1 MVTTLLKST
10 LREIRQ
16 SLGRYLAILAIVGLG
31 VGFFAGLRMAQP
43 DMMAT
48 GVAYLEEYQLFDFQ
62 LMSTLGFTKEDVEAF
77 SQLEGISAAEGS
89 VYTDF
94 LMERGENDEI
104 VVTARS
110 LTTDINQTELLAGR
124 MPEAANECV
133 GDSRFFTEEDL
144 GTAVR
149 VSSNN
154 DEDTRELMAYDEYTL
169 VGLVQSPYYLNY
181 ERGTSS
187 IGSGSVS
194 AFVYIPEDGFDFDA
208 YYEMYLSIADGADA
222 YSDAYEDQIDN
233 LKPQVEEL
241 LDQRA
246 ELRYETLY
254 NDAMEEILDA
264 EAELADGWE
273 EYRSERSDAELELSD
288 ALQELLDG
296 EADYA
301 QGVKDYEQGKIDY
314 ADGLQEYEDGLQE
327 IADAEQEL
335 KDGWQEYYDGKAEAE
350 QELRDAYQELLD
362 AEADYADGLAEYED
376 GLKELQDAEAEYE
389 DGLSEL
395 EDARDQLDDA
405 EAELEAG
412 WEKLQDAKDQL
423 EEGEAQY
430 AQLQELYQAGE
441 QLAGELSSMTGI
453 SDPSTLVGYI
463 SSLSPDNP
471 IYIGIDQALQAQGS
485 SVDEFV
491 GGRQAAESQL
501 GGTLNDATLQ
511 GLRDELDQG
520 RVEYEEGLVEYED
533 GVAQYEDGLA
543 QYREGRDELEDA
555 REQLDDAW
563 AELDEGKQELDD
575 GRAELDDGW
584 REYYEG
590 AAEAE
595 QELADA
601 YQELLDGEQE
611 LADGKQELED
621 AKIELEDAKADLDAA
636 PGELED
642 ARQELDDG
650 WREYYDGEAEA
661 DREFL
666 DAETELSDAEREL
679 ADARED
685 LKDLKRAD
693 TYTLTRN
700 ENIGYVCFD
709 NDTSIVKAISVV
721 FPVFFFLVAALVCM
735 TTMTRMVDEQRT
747 QIGVLKAMGYG
758 NGQIMG
764 KYLFYSGSAAVIGST
779 VGYAVGAHWMPW
791 IIWEIYG
798 IIYGF
803 AELTFVFDPAL
814 AAVSFAAALLC
825 SMGATFLSCRVE
837 LTKAAAELIRP
848 KAPKAGRRV
857 FLEYITPLWRRLSFL
872 HKVSIRNV
880 LRYRSRLIMMVLGIG
895 GCTALLVTGFG
906 LRDSIKSVVDD
917 QYAEIT
923 LFDYNVSFQDPQDE
937 ESVAEYLA
945 ACGWEEEKSLL
956 VHNGSVDI
964 RTEGNSKSVNL
975 VVSASNTLDGF
986 ISLHSGERAIEYPA
1000 SGEVVVNVGLA
1011 ENMGL
1016 SVGDTVTLRDD
1027 DVGTLTVTI
1036 SDICD
1041 NYVYNYVYV
1050 SPDTYLDQLHE
1061 EPEYKNLYL
1070 LGHEGADPY
1079 QEGAVLSEDDA
1090 VSNVAISEATRSQ
1103 VDSMLTRMDYIVVVV
1118 VVCAGALAFIVLYN
1132 LTNINITE
1140 RIREI
1145 ATIEVLGFYQNETAS
1160 YVFREI
1166 FMLSA
1171 LGSLVGL
1178 LMGKGLH
1185 AFVMAQVQIDAM
1197 YFPSRVDPISYLYAL
1212 ALTLV
1217 FTLVIFLSLKPR
1229 LRKIDMAESLKSIE

>member
-48 GVAYLEEYQLFDFQ
+48 GVAYLEEYRLFDFQ
-62 LMSTLGFTKEDVEAF
+62 LMSTLGFTEEDVAAL
-77 SQLEGISAAEGS
+77 SQLEGIAGAEGS

-94 LMERGENDEI
+94 LMERGENDEV

-110 LTTDINQTELLAGR
+110 LTADINRTQLLAGR
-124 MPEAANECV
+124 MPEAAGECV
-133 GDSRFFTEEDL
+133 GDAGFFTEEDL

-149 VSSNN
+149 VSPHN
-154 DEDTRELMAYDEYTL
+154 DEDTRELLAYDEYTL

-194 AFVYIPEDGFDFDA
+194 AFVYIPEEGFDFEA
-208 YYEMYLSIADGADA
+208 YYEVYLSLADGAEA
-222 YSDAYEDQIDN
+222 YSEAYEDQIDA
-233 LKPQVEEL
+233 LKPQVEDL
-241 LDQRA
+241 LGQRA

-254 NDAMEEILDA
+254 NDAMAEILDA
-264 EAELADGWE
+264 EEELADGWE
-273 EYRSERSDAELELSD
+273 EYRSERSDAEGELSD

-314 ADGLQEYEDGLQE
+314 AEGLQEYQDGLQE

-430 AQLQELYQAGE
+430 AQLQELYQAGS
-441 QLAGELSSMTGI
+441 QIAAGLGY
-453 SDPSTLVGYI
+453 SDPSSLVQDI
-463 SSLSPDNP
+463 SSLDPSDPR
-471 IYIGIDQALQAQGS
+471 YELIDQALQSQGS

-491 GGRQAAESQL
+491 GGWQAAESQL

-543 QYREGRDELEDA
+543 QYREGRDELRDA

-700 ENIGYVCFD
+700 ENTGYVCFD

-923 LFDYNVSFQDPQDE
+923 LFDYNVTFQDPQDQ
-937 ESVAEYLA
+937 ESAAEYLSE
-945 ACGWEEEKSLL
+945 CGWEAESGLL

-964 RTEGNSKSVNL
+964 RTERSSKSVNL
-975 VVSASNTLDGF
+975 VVSASNTLEGF
-986 ISLHSGERAIEYPA
+986 ISLHSGERVIDYPA

-1011 ENMGL
+1011 ENMGI
-1016 SVGDTVTLRDD
+1016 SVGDALTLRDD
-1027 DVGTLTVTI
+1027 DVGTLTVTV

-1041 NYVYNYVYV
+1041 NYVFNYVYV
-1050 SPDTYLDQLHE
+1050 SPDTYRDQLRE

-1070 LGHEGADPY
+1070 LAHEGAAPY
-1079 QEGAVLSEDDA
+1079 QEGALLAEKDG

-1103 VDSMLTRMDYIVVVV
+1103 VDGMLTRMDYIVVVV

-1145 ATIEVLGFYQNETAS
+1145 ATIEVLGFYQREVAS

-1171 LGSLVGL
+1171 LGSLLGL

-1185 AFVMAQVQIDAM
+1185 AFVMEQVQIDAM
-1197 YFPSRVDPISYLYAL
+1197 YFPHRIDPVSYLYSL
-1212 ALTLV
+1212 ALTIL
-1217 FTLVIFLSLKPR
+1217 FTLVIFLALKPR

>member
-48 GVAYLEEYQLFDFQ
+48 GVAYLEEYRLFDFQ
-62 LMSTLGFTKEDVEAF
+62 LMSTLGFTEEDVAAL
-77 SQLEGISAAEGS
+77 SQLEGIAGAEGS

-94 LMERGENDEI
+94 LMERGENDEV

-110 LTTDINQTELLAGR
+110 LTADINRTQLLAGR
-124 MPEAANECV
+124 MPEAAGECV
-133 GDSRFFTEEDL
+133 GDAGFFTEEDL

-149 VSSNN
+149 VSPHN
-154 DEDTRELMAYDEYTL
+154 DEDTRELLAYDEYTL

-194 AFVYIPEDGFDFDA
+194 AFVYIPEEGFDFEA
-208 YYEMYLSIADGADA
+208 YYEVYLSLADGAEA
-222 YSDAYEDQIDN
+222 YSEAYEDQIDA
-233 LKPQVEEL
+233 LKPQVEDL
-241 LDQRA
+241 LGQRA

-254 NDAMEEILDA
+254 NDAMAEILDA
-264 EAELADGWE
+264 EEELADGWE
-273 EYRSERSDAELELSD
+273 EYRSERSDAEGELSD

-314 ADGLQEYEDGLQE
+314 AEGLQEYQDGLQE
-327 IADAEQEL
+327 IAEAEQEL

-350 QELRDAYQELLD
+350 QELRDAYQELQD
-362 AEADYADGLAEYED
+362 AEDEYAEGVAEYED
-376 GLKELQDAEAEYE
+376 GLQELQDAEAEYE

-395 EDARDQLDDA
+395 EDARDQLYDA
-405 EAELEAG
+405 EEELEAG
-412 WEKLQDAKDQL
+412 WQQLQDAKEQL

-430 AQLQELYQAGE
+430 GQLQELYQAGE
-441 QLAGELSSMTGI
+441 LLAGNTSAITGS
-453 SDPSTLVGYI
+453 SDPSDLVG
-463 SSLSPDNP
+463 
-471 IYIGIDQALQAQGS
+471 ALASGQLPQLNAMVDAVLQQQGS

-491 GGRQAAESQL
+491 GGWQEAERQL
-501 GGTLNDATLQ
+501 GSPLNDAALQ
-511 GLRDELDQG
+511 GLRQELDDG
-520 RVEYEEGLVEYED
+520 RAEYEEGLLEYED
-533 GVAQYEDGLA
+533 GVAQYEDGYD
-543 QYREGRDELEDA
+543 QYLDGRDELRDA

-575 GRAELDDGW
+575 GRAELGDGW

-595 QELADA
+595 QELRDA

-611 LADGKQELED
+611 LADGKQELAD
-621 AKIELEDAKADLDAA
+621 ARVELADAKADLDAA
-636 PGELED
+636 PSELDD

-650 WREYYDGEAEA
+650 WNEYYDGEAEA
-661 DREFL
+661 DQEFR

-685 LKDLKRAD
+685 LKDLRRAD

-700 ENIGYVCFD
+700 ENTGYVCFD
-709 NDTSIVKAISVV
+709 NDTSIVEAISVV

-747 QIGVLKAMGYG
+747 QIGVLKALGYG

-764 KYLFYSGSAAVIGST
+764 KYLFYSGSAAVVGSA
-779 VGYAVGAHWMPW
+779 VGYAIGAHCLPW
-791 IIWEIYG
+791 VFWEIYG

-848 KAPKAGRRV
+848 KSPKAGRRV
-857 FLEYITPLWRRLSFL
+857 FLEYITPLWRHLSFL

-880 LRYRSRLIMMVLGIG
+880 LRYRSRLVMMVLGIG

-923 LFDYNVSFQDPQDE
+923 LFDYNVTFQDSQDQE
-937 ESVAEYLA
+937 GAAEYLSE
-945 ACGWEEEKSLL
+945 CGWEAESGLL

-964 RTEGNSKSVNL
+964 RTERSSKSVNL
-975 VVSASNTLDGF
+975 VVSASNTLEGF
-986 ISLHSGERAIEYPA
+986 ISLHSGERVIDYPA

-1011 ENMGL
+1011 ENMGI
-1016 SVGDTVTLRDD
+1016 SVGDALTLRDD
-1027 DVGTLTVTI
+1027 DVGTLTVTV

-1041 NYVYNYVYV
+1041 NYVFNYVYV
-1050 SPDTYLDQLHE
+1050 SPDTYRDQLRE

-1070 LGHEGADPY
+1070 LAHEGADPY
-1079 QEGAVLSEDDA
+1079 QEGALLAEKDG

-1103 VDSMLTRMDYIVVVV
+1103 VDGMLTRMDYIVVVV

-1145 ATIEVLGFYQNETAS
+1145 ATIEVLGFYQREVAS

-1171 LGSLVGL
+1171 LGSLLGL

-1185 AFVMAQVQIDAM
+1185 AFVMEQVQIDAM
-1197 YFPSRVDPISYLYAL
+1197 YFPHRIDPVSYLYSL
-1212 ALTLV
+1212 ALTIL
-1217 FTLVIFLSLKPR
+1217 FTLVIFLALKPR